1 MEYNIEGMG
10 CTGCA
15 NTVQK
20 KLSEV
25 AGVTAV
31 TVDFATKKAIVETD
45 REIPFE
51 ALEKAL
57 EGTHYSIHQNTLSQS
72 VSEHHHHEESSK
84 KTKDS
89 VIDFPPSGVRG
100 HIFYC
105 PMHCEGDKTYDHPGD
120 CPVCGMHL
128 VEQVGGAQQQ
138 HHHHEETPKKVK
150 GNGVFYCPM
159 HCEGDKTYDHPGDC
173 PICGMDLV
181 EQVGGAQQHHHHQ
194 ESPKKV
200 KGNGVFYC
208 PMHCEGDK
216 TYDHP
221 GDCPVCGMDLV
232 EQVSTEAPEGESAE
246 DQKRKKLRRHFW
258 GAVAFTLPIF
268 IIAMSGMWHNNPLY
282 ELMPVSAWNWVQFAL
297 SLPVVFYFCWIFFER
312 AWRSIKTLRFNMFTL
327 IGIGAGV
334 AWLFSVVGL
343 LVPDM
348 FPEQF
353 KEHGSVHLYF
363 EAATV
368 ILTLVL
374 LGQVLEADAHSRTQS
389 AIKKL
394 LNLAPNEATKI
405 IHGKEVTVSVEE
417 VKKGDLLRVKPGEK
431 IPVDGV
437 ITEGSA
443 SIDESMI
450 TGEPIPAEKEVGN
463 KVSAGTLN
471 GMQSFVMQAEKV
483 GSDTLLSQIVQLVQQ
498 ASSSR
503 APIQNLADK
512 IASYFV
518 PIVIGISVL
527 TFVIWSVFGGE
538 NAYVYALLNA
548 VAVLIIACPCALGLA
563 TPMSVM
569 VGVGKGA
576 QNGIL
581 IRNAEAL
588 EVMNHVN
595 TLVVDKTGT
604 LTEGK
609 PSVSRVLTFGDTTEK
624 DLLQTLYSLNKQSEH
639 PLAKATNTYAQAQG
653 ITSLPFTHFEAIA
666 GRGVKAT
673 FEGKDYFFGNER
685 LIKEL
690 DIALPEEVS
699 TAVKAEQAQGKT
711 VSLVV
716 VGKQVIGAVA
726 ITDKVKASTAEAIQ
740 ELQDLGVEIV
750 MLTGDNPLTAEA
762 VAKEI
767 GVTQYKAGMLPQN
780 KQEEVVRLQA
790 EGKIVAMAGDGIN
803 DAPAL
808 AQANVGIAMGNG
820 TDIAIES
827 AKITLVKGDLSG
839 IVKAKKLSKAVV
851 KNIRENLFFALV
863 YNSVGIPVAAGVLYP
878 IFGILLSPML
888 GALAMSFSSV
898 SVISNALRLR
908 RTKL

>member
-374 LGQVLEADAHSRTQS
+374 LGQVLEADAHSRTQG

-405 IHGKEVTVSVEE
+405 VHGEEIRVSIEEVTL
-417 VKKGDLLRVKPGEK
+417 GDLLRVKPGEK

-609 PSVSRVLTFGDTTEK
+609 PSVSRVLTFGNTTEK

-690 DIALPEEVS
+690 DIALSEEVS

-716 VGKQVIGAVA
+716 VGNQVIGAVA
-726 ITDKVKASTAEAIQ
+726 ITDKVKTSTAEAIQ

-767 GVTQYKAGMLPQN
+767 GITQYKAGMLPQN

>member
-31 TVDFATKKAIVETD
+31 TVDFATKKATVETD

-57 EGTHYSIHQNTLSQS
+57 EGTHYSIHQSSN
-72 VSEHHHHEESSK
+72 SEG
-84 KTKDS
+84 
-89 VIDFPPSGVRG
+89 SGV
-100 HIFYC
+100 FYC

-120 CPVCGMHL
+120 CPICGMHL
-128 VEQVGGAQQQ
+128 VEQVGGAQHQ
-138 HHHHEETPKKVK
+138 HHHHEETPKKAK
-150 GNGVFYCPM
+150 GSGVFYCPM
-159 HCEGDKTYDHPGDC
+159 HCEGNKTYDHPGDC

-282 ELMPVSAWNWVQFAL
+282 ELMSVSAWNWVQFAL

-312 AWRSIKTLRFNMFTL
+312 AWRSIKTLHFNMFTL

-405 IHGKEVTVSVEE
+405 IHGKEVTVSIEE

-624 DLLQTLYSLNKQSEH
+624 DLLQTLYSLNKHSEH
-639 PLAKATNTYAQAQG
+639 PLAKATNAYAQAQG

-666 GRGVKAT
+666 GRGVKAS

-690 DIALPEEVS
+690 NIALPEEVS

-716 VGKQVIGAVA
+716 VGNQVIGAVA

-767 GVTQYKAGMLPQN
+767 GITQYKAGMLPQN
-780 KQEEVVRLQA
+780 KQEEVARLQA

-878 IFGILLSPML
+878 IFSILLSPML

>member
-31 TVDFATKKAIVETD
+31 TVDFATKKATVETD

-57 EGTHYSIHQNTLSQS
+57 EGTHYSIHQASN
-72 VSEHHHHEESSK
+72 SEG
-84 KTKDS
+84 
-89 VIDFPPSGVRG
+89 SGV
-100 HIFYC
+100 FYC
-105 PMHCEGDKTYDHPGD
+105 PTHCEGVKTYDHPGD

-138 HHHHEETPKKVK
+138 HHHHEE
-150 GNGVFYCPM
+150 
-159 HCEGDKTYDHPGDC
+159 
-173 PICGMDLV
+173 
-181 EQVGGAQQHHHHQ
+181 
-194 ESPKKV
+194 SPKKT
-200 KGNGVFYC
+200 KGSGVFYC

-246 DQKRKKLRRHFW
+246 EQKRKKLRRHFW

-268 IIAMSGMWHNNPLY
+268 IIAMSGMWHDNPLY

-312 AWRSIKTLRFNMFTL
+312 AWRSIKTLHFNMFTL

-353 KEHGSVHLYF
+353 KEHGTVHLYF

-405 IHGKEVTVSVEE
+405 IHGKEVTVSIEE

-527 TFVIWSVFGGE
+527 TFVVWSVFGGE

-609 PSVSRVLTFGDTTEK
+609 PSVSSVLTFGNTTEK
-624 DLLQTLYSLNKQSEH
+624 DLLQTLYSLNKHSEH

-653 ITSLPFTHFEAIA
+653 ITPLSFTHFEALA
-666 GRGVKAT
+666 GRGVKAS

-690 DIALPEEVS
+690 NIALPEEVS

-716 VGKQVIGAVA
+716 VGNQVIGAVA

-767 GVTQYKAGMLPQN
+767 GITKYKAGMLPQN
-780 KQEEVVRLQA
+780 KQEEVARLQA

>member
-15 NTVQK
+15 NTIQK

-31 TVDFATKKAIVETD
+31 TVDFATKKATVETD

-57 EGTHYSIHQNTLSQS
+57 EGTHYSIHQASN
-72 VSEHHHHEESSK
+72 SEGS
-84 KTKDS
+84 
-89 VIDFPPSGVRG
+89 
-100 HIFYC
+100 
-105 PMHCEGDKTYDHPGD
+105 
-120 CPVCGMHL
+120 
-128 VEQVGGAQQQ
+128 
-138 HHHHEETPKKVK
+138 
-150 GNGVFYCPM
+150 GVFYCPM

-173 PICGMDLV
+173 PICGMHLVEQVGGAQQHHHHQESPKKVKGSGVFYCPMHCEGNKTYDHPGDCPICGMHLV

-208 PMHCEGDK
+208 PMHCEGNK

-246 DQKRKKLRRHFW
+246 EQKRKKLRRHFW

-268 IIAMSGMWHNNPLY
+268 IIAMSGMWHDNPLY

-312 AWRSIKTLRFNMFTL
+312 AWRSIKTLHFNMFTL

-374 LGQVLEADAHSRTQS
+374 LGQVLEADAHSRTQG

-405 IHGKEVTVSVEE
+405 VHGEEIRVSIEEVTL
-417 VKKGDLLRVKPGEK
+417 GDLLRVKPGEK

-437 ITEGSA
+437 ITEGNA

-450 TGEPIPAEKEVGN
+450 TGEPIPAEKGVGS

-471 GMQSFVMQAEKV
+471 GAQSFVMKAEKV

-518 PIVIGISVL
+518 PIVITISVL
-527 TFVIWSVFGGE
+527 TFIVWSVLGGE
-538 NAYVYALLNA
+538 NAYIYALLNA

-569 VGVGKGA
+569 VGVGRGA
-576 QNGIL
+576 QHGIL

-588 EVMNHVN
+588 EVMNKVN
-595 TLVVDKTGT
+595 TLVIDKTGT

-609 PSVSRVLTFGDTTEK
+609 PSVSGVFTFGNRSEK
-624 DLLQTLYSLNKQSEH
+624 DLLQVLYSLNQHSEH
-639 PLAKATNTYAQAQG
+639 PLAKATNAYTQAQG
-653 ITSLPFTHFEAIA
+653 ATPLPFTNFEALA
-666 GRGVKAT
+666 GRGVKASY
-673 FEGKDYFFGNER
+673 EEKNYFFGNER
-685 LIKEL
+685 LM
-690 DIALPEEVS
+690 EEIGAPLSEEIQTVVK
-699 TAVKAEQAQGKT
+699 TAQAAGKT
-711 VSLVV
+711 VSLLAIEKEIIGVV
-716 VGKQVIGAVA
+716 T
-726 ITDKVKASTAEAIQ
+726 ITDRVKTSTVQALQ

-750 MLTGDNPLTAEA
+750 MLTGDNSLTAA
-762 VAKEI
+762 AIAKEI
-767 GVTQYKAGMLPQN
+767 GISNYKAGMLPQN
-780 KQEEVVRLQA
+780 KQAEVARLQA

-808 AQANVGIAMGNG
+808 AQANVGIAMGTG

-827 AKITLVKGDLSG
+827 AEITLVKGDLNG
-839 IVKAKKLSKAVV
+839 IVKAKKLSKAVM
-851 KNIRENLFFALV
+851 KNIHENLFFALV
-863 YNSVGIPVAAGVLYP
+863 YNVVGIPVAAGVLYP

-888 GALAMSFSSV
+888 GALAMSLSSV
-898 SVISNALRLR
+898 SVISNALRLK

>member
-15 NTVQK
+15 NTIQK

-31 TVDFATKKAIVETD
+31 TVDFATKKATVETD

-57 EGTHYSIHQNTLSQS
+57 EGTHYSIHQSSN
-72 VSEHHHHEESSK
+72 SEGS
-84 KTKDS
+84 
-89 VIDFPPSGVRG
+89 
-100 HIFYC
+100 
-105 PMHCEGDKTYDHPGD
+105 
-120 CPVCGMHL
+120 
-128 VEQVGGAQQQ
+128 
-138 HHHHEETPKKVK
+138 
-150 GNGVFYCPM
+150 GVFYCPM

-173 PICGMDLV
+173 PICGMHLV
-181 EQVGGAQQHHHHQ
+181 EQVGGAQQQHHHHEETPKKAKGSGVFYCPMHCEGDKTYDHPGDCPICGMHLVEQ
-194 ESPKKV
+194 VGGAQQQHHHHEESPKKV

-282 ELMPVSAWNWVQFAL
+282 ELMPVSAWNWMQFAL

-312 AWRSIKTLRFNMFTL
+312 AWRSIKTLHFNMFTL

-405 IHGKEVTVSVEE
+405 IHGKEVTVSIEE

-624 DLLQTLYSLNKQSEH
+624 DLLQTLYSLNKHSEH

-653 ITSLPFTHFEAIA
+653 ITPLPFTHFEALA

-690 DIALPEEVS
+690 NIALPEEVS

-716 VGKQVIGAVA
+716 VENQVIGAVA
-726 ITDKVKASTAEAIQ
+726 ITDKVKTSTAEAIQ

-767 GVTQYKAGMLPQN
+767 GITQYKAGMLPQN
-780 KQEEVVRLQA
+780 KQEEVARLQA

>member
-1 MEYNIEGMG
+1 MNYHIKGMG
-10 CTGCA
+10 CAGCVK
-15 NTVQK
+15 TV
-20 KLSEV
+20 SERLLAV
-25 AGVTAV
+25 EGVTAV
-31 TVDFATKKAIVETD
+31 TVDLPSATAHIETD
-45 REIPFE
+45 KEVPFE

-57 EGTHYSIHQNTLSQS
+57 EDTHYSILQEPTTQS
-72 VSEHHHHEESSK
+72 TSEHQHYEEAK
-84 KTKDS
+84 KK
-89 VIDFPPSGVRG
+89 
-100 HIFYC
+100 
-105 PMHCEGDKTYDHPGD
+105 DKTITGS
-120 CPVCGMHL
+120 
-128 VEQVGGAQQQ
+128 
-138 HHHHEETPKKVK
+138 
-150 GNGVFYCPM
+150 GVFYCPM
-159 HCEGDKTYDHPGDC
+159 HCEGDKTYNQPGDC
-173 PICGMDLV
+173 PVCGMDLV
-181 EQVGGAQQHHHHQ
+181 EQVEGAQQQHHHHE
-194 ESPKKV
+194 ESPKKTKDSV
-200 KGNGVFYC
+200 IDFSPSGVRGHIFYC

-232 EQVSTEAPEGESAE
+232 EQVSTEVAFSPSEVRGLSAE

-297 SLPVVFYFCWIFFER
+297 SLPVVFYFCWVFFER
-312 AWRSIKTLRFNMFTL
+312 AWRSIRTLRFNMFTL

-343 LVPDM
+343 LAPDI

-405 IHGKEVTVSVEE
+405 VHGEEISVSIDDVTI
-417 VKKGDLLRVKPGEK
+417 GDLLRVKPGEK

-437 ITEGSA
+437 ITEGYA

-450 TGEPIPAEKEVGN
+450 TGEPIPVEKEVGS

-471 GMQSFVMQAEKV
+471 GTHSFVMQAEKI

-518 PIVIGISVL
+518 PIVITISVL
-527 TFVIWSVFGGE
+527 TFIVWSVFGGE
-538 NAYVYALLNA
+538 NAYIYALLNA

-588 EVMNHVN
+588 EVMNKVN
-595 TLVVDKTGT
+595 TLVIDKTGT

-609 PSVSRVLTFGDTTEK
+609 PSVSEVFSFGNKTDK
-624 DLLQTLYSLNKQSEH
+624 YLLQVLYNLNQHSEH
-639 PLAKATNTYAQAQG
+639 PLAKATNAYAQAKG
-653 ITSLPFTHFEAIA
+653 GATLLPPNTFTNFEALT

-673 FEGKDYFFGNER
+673 CDGSDYYFGNEH
-685 LIKEL
+685 LMEEIG
-690 DIALPEEVS
+690 ISLPEEIQTVVK
-699 TAVKAEQAQGKT
+699 TAQAEGKT
-711 VSLVV
+711 VSLLAIE
-716 VGKQVIGAVA
+716 KEVIGVVT
-726 ITDKVKASTAEAIQ
+726 ITDKIKTSTVKALQ
-740 ELQDLGVEIV
+740 ELQGLGVEIV
-750 MLTGDNPLTAEA
+750 MLTGDNPITAA
-762 VAKEI
+762 AIAKEI
-767 GVTQYKAGMLPQN
+767 GISNYKAGMLPQN
-780 KQEEVVRLQA
+780 KQEEVKRLQT

-808 AQANVGIAMGNG
+808 AQANVGIAMGTG

-827 AKITLVKGDLSG
+827 AEITLVKGDLNG
-839 IVKAKKLSKAVV
+839 IAKAKKLSKAVM

-863 YNSVGIPVAAGVLYP
+863 YNAVGIPVAAGVLYP

>member
-120 CPVCGMHL
+120 CPICGMDL

-138 HHHHEETPKKVK
+138 HHHHEET
-150 GNGVFYCPM
+150 
-159 HCEGDKTYDHPGDC
+159 
-173 PICGMDLV
+173 
-181 EQVGGAQQHHHHQ
+181 
-194 ESPKKV
+194 PKKV

-374 LGQVLEADAHSRTQS
+374 LGQVLEADAHSRTQG

-405 IHGKEVTVSVEE
+405 VHGEEIRVSIEEVTL
-417 VKKGDLLRVKPGEK
+417 GDLLRVKPGEK

-609 PSVSRVLTFGDTTEK
+609 PSVSRVLTFGNTTEK

-690 DIALPEEVS
+690 DIALSEEVS

-716 VGKQVIGAVA
+716 VGNQVIGAVA

-767 GVTQYKAGMLPQN
+767 GITQYKAGMLPQN
-780 KQEEVVRLQA
+780 KQEEVARLQA

>member
-1 MEYNIEGMG
+1 MEYNIEGME

-31 TVDFATKKAIVETD
+31 TVDFATKKATVETD

-57 EGTHYSIHQNTLSQS
+57 EGTHYSIHQSSN
-72 VSEHHHHEESSK
+72 SEG
-84 KTKDS
+84 
-89 VIDFPPSGVRG
+89 SGV
-100 HIFYC
+100 FYC

-120 CPVCGMHL
+120 CPICGMHL

-138 HHHHEETPKKVK
+138 HHHHEESPKKVK

-173 PICGMDLV
+173 PICGMHLV
-181 EQVGGAQQHHHHQ
+181 EQVGGAQQQHHHHE

-312 AWRSIKTLRFNMFTL
+312 AWRSIKTLHFNMFTL

-374 LGQVLEADAHSRTQS
+374 LGQVLEADAHSRTQG

-405 IHGKEVTVSVEE
+405 VHGEEIRVSIEEVTL
-417 VKKGDLLRVKPGEK
+417 GDLLRVKPGEK

-450 TGEPIPAEKEVGN
+450 TGEPIPAEKEVGS

-471 GMQSFVMQAEKV
+471 GAQSFVMKAEKV

-503 APIQNLADK
+503 PPIQNLADK

-588 EVMNHVN
+588 EVMNKVN
-595 TLVVDKTGT
+595 TLVIDKTGT

-609 PSVSRVLTFGDTTEK
+609 PSVSEVFTFGNRSEK
-624 DLLQTLYSLNKQSEH
+624 DLLQVLYSLNQHSEH
-639 PLAKATNTYAQAQG
+639 PLAKATNAYTQAQG
-653 ITSLPFTHFEAIA
+653 ATPLSFTNFEALA
-666 GRGVKAT
+666 GRGVKASY
-673 FEGKDYFFGNER
+673 EGKNFFFGNER
-685 LIKEL
+685 LM
-690 DIALPEEVS
+690 EEIGAPLSEEIQTVVK
-699 TAVKAEQAQGKT
+699 TAQAAGKT
-711 VSLVV
+711 VSLLAIEKEIIGVV
-716 VGKQVIGAVA
+716 T
-726 ITDKVKASTAEAIQ
+726 ITDRVKTSTVQALQ

-750 MLTGDNPLTAEA
+750 MLTGDNSLTAA
-762 VAKEI
+762 AIAKEI
-767 GVTQYKAGMLPQN
+767 GISNYKAGMLPQN
-780 KQEEVVRLQA
+780 KQAEVARLQA

-808 AQANVGIAMGNG
+808 AQANVGIAMGTG

-827 AKITLVKGDLSG
+827 AEITLVKGDLNG
-839 IVKAKKLSKAVV
+839 IVKAKKLSKAVM
-851 KNIRENLFFALV
+851 KNIHENLFFALV
-863 YNSVGIPVAAGVLYP
+863 YNVVGIPVAAGVLYP

>member
-15 NTVQK
+15 NTIQK

-31 TVDFATKKAIVETD
+31 TVDFATKKATVETD

-57 EGTHYSIHQNTLSQS
+57 EGTHYSIHQSSN
-72 VSEHHHHEESSK
+72 SEGS
-84 KTKDS
+84 
-89 VIDFPPSGVRG
+89 
-100 HIFYC
+100 
-105 PMHCEGDKTYDHPGD
+105 
-120 CPVCGMHL
+120 
-128 VEQVGGAQQQ
+128 
-138 HHHHEETPKKVK
+138 
-150 GNGVFYCPM
+150 GVFYCPM

-246 DQKRKKLRRHFW
+246 EQKRKKLRRHFW

-268 IIAMSGMWHNNPLY
+268 IIAMIGMWHNNPLY

-312 AWRSIKTLRFNMFTL
+312 AWRSIRTLHFNMFTL

-374 LGQVLEADAHSRTQS
+374 LGQVLEADAHSRTQG

-405 IHGKEVTVSVEE
+405 VHGEEIRVSIEEVTL
-417 VKKGDLLRVKPGEK
+417 GDLLRVKPGEK

-450 TGEPIPAEKEVGN
+450 TGEPIPAEKEVGS

-471 GMQSFVMQAEKV
+471 GVQSFVMKAEKV

-503 APIQNLADK
+503 PPIQNLADK

-518 PIVIGISVL
+518 PIVITISVL
-527 TFVIWSVFGGE
+527 TFIVWSVLGGE
-538 NAYVYALLNA
+538 NAYIYALLNA

-569 VGVGKGA
+569 VGVGRGA
-576 QNGIL
+576 QHGIL

-588 EVMNHVN
+588 EVMNKVN
-595 TLVVDKTGT
+595 TLVIDKTGT

-609 PSVSRVLTFGDTTEK
+609 PSVSEVFTFGNRSEK
-624 DLLQTLYSLNKQSEH
+624 DLLQVLYSLNQHSEH
-639 PLAKATNTYAQAQG
+639 PLAKATNTCTQAQG
-653 ITSLPFTHFEAIA
+653 ATPLPFTNFEALA
-666 GRGVKAT
+666 GRGVKASY
-673 FEGKDYFFGNER
+673 EGKNYFFGNER
-685 LIKEL
+685 LM
-690 DIALPEEVS
+690 EEIGAPLSEEIQTVVK
-699 TAVKAEQAQGKT
+699 TAQAAGKT
-711 VSLVV
+711 VSLLAIEKEIIGVV
-716 VGKQVIGAVA
+716 T
-726 ITDKVKASTAEAIQ
+726 ITDRVKTSTVQALQ

-750 MLTGDNPLTAEA
+750 MLTGDNPTTATA
-762 VAKEI
+762 IAKEI
-767 GVTQYKAGMLPQN
+767 GISNYKAGMLPQN
-780 KQEEVVRLQA
+780 KQAEVARLQA

-808 AQANVGIAMGNG
+808 AQANVGIAMGTG

-827 AKITLVKGDLSG
+827 AEITLVKGDLNG
-839 IVKAKKLSKAVV
+839 IVKAKKLSKAVM

-863 YNSVGIPVAAGVLYP
+863 YNAVGIPVAAGVLYP

-898 SVISNALRLR
+898 SVISNALRLK